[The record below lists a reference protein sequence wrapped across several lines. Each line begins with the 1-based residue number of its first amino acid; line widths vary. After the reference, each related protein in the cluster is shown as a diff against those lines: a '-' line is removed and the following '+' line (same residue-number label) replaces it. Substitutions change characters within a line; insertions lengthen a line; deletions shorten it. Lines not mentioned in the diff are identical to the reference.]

1 LALTLNSTVSC
12 PLIFACDAG
21 YAMPLA
27 TTLRSIAEANRS
39 AWPLEVYILS
49 DGFSENTKRKV
60 IDSLPE
66 GSFSLRWLPA
76 DLATFAGFSTLQHI
90 STATYARLLISSKL
104 PDRVHRVLYLDA
116 DILVLDELARIRELD
131 LEGAVLGA
139 VLDERLSAHIKM
151 GNTSLAGLPSVRDYF
166 NAGVLLID
174 LARWRAERISEKAL
188 EYLAQC
194 PHSPYSDQDALNV
207 ACDGL
212 WKKLDPRW
220 NYYQIDLEKPLSDLS
235 AAQRPGIVH
244 FQGWSKPWD
253 ARSLNLNAGFYDSFR
268 TRTLFAC
275 TTEERLR
282 QVPLVIW
289 SRLKRVL
296 KRSVIVS
303 HIWNQL
309 RSLQSRD
316 GRNTDRRLSA
326 SRFKSVTQQIDSAQC
341 HEDNTMTGNP

>member
-1 LALTLNSTVSC
+1 LALTPSSTISC
-12 PLIFACDAG
+12 PLVFACDAG

-27 TTLRSIAEANRS
+27 TTLRSIAETNRS
-39 AWPLEVYILS
+39 AWPFQVYILS

-60 IDSLPE
+60 IDSLPK
-66 GSFSLRWLPA
+66 GSSSFRWLPA
-76 DLATFAGFSTLQHI
+76 DLAGFEGFSTLQHI

-104 PDRVHRVLYLDA
+104 PDRVDRVLYLDA
-116 DILVLDELARIRELD
+116 DILVLDDLAPIWEVD

-139 VLDERLSAHIKM
+139 VVDERLSTHIKI
-151 GNTSLAGLPSVRDYF
+151 GNTSLAGLPRVRNYF

-174 LARWRAERISEKAL
+174 LARWRAERIAEKAL
-188 EYLAQC
+188 GYLERC

-220 NYYQIDLEKPLSDLS
+220 NYYQIDLQKPISDLS

-244 FQGWSKPWD
+244 FQGWSKPWNP
-253 ARSLNLNAGFYDSFR
+253 RSLNLSAGFYDSFR

-275 TTEERLR
+275 TPEERLR
-282 QVPLVIW
+282 HVPLVIW

-296 KRSVIVS
+296 KRSVVVS
-303 HIWNQL
+303 HVWNQL
-309 RSLQSRD
+309 RSLRSRD
-316 GRNTDRRLSA
+316 GRNTARRLSA
-326 SRFKSVTQQIDSAQC
+326 SRFKSVTQPIDSTQC
-341 HEDNTMTGNP
+341 HEDNAIRGNP